1 MFTKCTSW
9 QFLNVET
16 FSIVIL
22 WSTLPATKHIYPL
35 CETRYNGPA
44 VAWWWRHRSL
54 STLFQIIA
62 CFLTAPSQYL
72 TIASSPMLTQW
83 NHQELISILFN
94 VHALNINYKNI
105 FENYLTHWGRDKM
118 DAFRRRQFQI
128 DFFEWKYMNFDW
140 SLFVR
145 IQLTIFQHWCR

>member
-1 MFTKCTSW
+1 M
-9 QFLNVET
+9 ET

-54 STLFQIIA
+54 SALFQIIA

-105 FENYLTHWGRDKM
+105 VENYLTHWGRDKM
-118 DAFRRRQFQI
+118 DAISQTTISNRFSWVKIYEFRLKFH
-128 DFFEWKYMNFDW
+128 W

-145 IQLTIFQHWCR
+145 IQLTIFQHWFR